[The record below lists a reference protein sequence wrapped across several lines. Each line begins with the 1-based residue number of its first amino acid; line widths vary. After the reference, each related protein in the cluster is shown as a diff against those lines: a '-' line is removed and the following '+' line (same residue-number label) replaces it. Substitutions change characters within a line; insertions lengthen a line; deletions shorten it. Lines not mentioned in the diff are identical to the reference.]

1 MFQGLQESQLA
12 GAIEAML
19 FVTDEPVG
27 VITLADMLEV
37 DPAQVEAALVELRD
51 KLAAEERGV
60 QLREVA
66 GGWRLF
72 THPVYHELI
81 EKYVLS
87 WDTRKLSAAAMETLA
102 IVAYT
107 QPVTRAGVA
116 SVRGVNSDSSINS
129 LVEKGLVREV
139 GTEDAPGNP
148 VLYGTTRGF
157 LEKFGLRSP
166 ADLPDLADFA
176 PDEETRRLIT
186 ERLSATRKDAVVS
199 DEQARTMARALMGE
213 DFEAD
218 DGEAIL
224 SDEELAQGGKA
235 RHGRRI
241 QRQKSPSIGGPVL
254 VIVIVFLAA
263 FLVYAFFGDKISSL
277 FEKTDKPSVEDVTP
291 APSPTPDTS
300 VTLTLDQQTLTLVE
314 GGSTKLTVSGAEN
327 CIWTSSNTA
336 AATVSDDGTVTA
348 VGAGSATVSVT
359 TADGSATATCSVT
372 VTAKQDLRMAYD
384 YGTTYFEKLDIW
396 TIGSEDFDTTL
407 KVGESFRMCMLSG
420 GEKISAEIQW
430 STSNGSVATISDGN
444 LLTGVASGETVLTAV
459 VDGQTFT
466 AIIRVK

>member
-1 MFQGLQESQLA
+1 MKLLKCPKCGE
-12 GAIEAML
+12 L
-19 FVTDEPVG
+19 F
-27 VITLADMLEV
+27 
-37 DPAQVEAALVELRD
+37 
-51 KLAAEERGV
+51 
-60 QLREVA
+60 
-66 GGWRLF
+66 
-72 THPVYHELI
+72 
-81 EKYVLS
+81 
-87 WDTRKLSAAAMETLA
+87 
-102 IVAYT
+102 
-107 QPVTRAGVA
+107 
-116 SVRGVNSDSSINS
+116 SDSYK
-129 LVEKGLVREV
+129 ECPFCAE
-139 GTEDAPGNP
+139 
-148 VLYGTTRGF
+148 
-157 LEKFGLRSP
+157 
-166 ADLPDLADFA
+166 
-176 PDEETRRLIT
+176 
-186 ERLSATRKDAVVS
+186 
-199 DEQARTMARALMGE
+199 
-213 DFEAD
+213 
-218 DGEAIL
+218 
-224 SDEELAQGGKA
+224 DEELAQGGKA

-336 AATVSDDGTVTA
+336 A
-348 VGAGSATVSVT
+348 ATVSVT